1 MNFNKLSSSVK
12 PVVFAVCLLPVF
24 LLAWNG
30 LNGNLSA
37 NPISDITNETGV
49 WTLRFILITLAI
61 TPIRKIT
68 GWHWLIKFRR
78 MAGLFAFFYGL
89 LHFTTYI
96 WLDQFFD
103 WQSILVDIPKR
114 PFITVGF
121 ASFLLMI
128 PLAVTSTQKMI
139 RRLGGK
145 KWDILHRLIYCTA
158 IGGVIHYLWL
168 VKVVTYR
175 QITYAAIV
183 AALLLFRLIWKYLS
197 SFIKTRQPAEE
208 PMTAKNPSEGS
219 LNTILKI

>member
-1 MNFNKLSSSVK
+1 MKFNKLSSSVK
-12 PVVFAVCLLPVF
+12 PFVFGVCLLPVF

-78 MAGLFAFFYGL
+78 MAGLFAFFYGS

-103 WQSILVDIPKR
+103 WQSIIVDIPKR

-183 AALLLFRLIWKYLS
+183 AALLLFRLIWKYRS